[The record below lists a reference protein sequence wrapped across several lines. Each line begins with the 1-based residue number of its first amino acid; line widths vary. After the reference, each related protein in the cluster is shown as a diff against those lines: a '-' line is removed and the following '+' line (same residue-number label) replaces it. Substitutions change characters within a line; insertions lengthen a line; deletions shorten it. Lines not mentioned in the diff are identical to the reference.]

1 MCTGICSDAPM
12 NFAFATMLLSHAPPS
27 ACCAHMAF
35 ANNNRVNNPTA
46 HRWARA

>member
-1 MCTGICSDAPM
+1 MRTGICSDAPM
-12 NFAFATMLLSHAPPS
+12 NFVSATI
-27 ACCAHMAF
+27 ACCFARSLCCAAMAF